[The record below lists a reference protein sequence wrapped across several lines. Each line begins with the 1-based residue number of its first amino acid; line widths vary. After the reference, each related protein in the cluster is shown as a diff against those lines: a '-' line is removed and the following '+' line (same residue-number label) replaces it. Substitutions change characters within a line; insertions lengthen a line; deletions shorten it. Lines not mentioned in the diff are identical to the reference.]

1 MKRALEILRQRRTLL
16 ILLGIIIIAAV
27 GAFALT
33 RPTDGS
39 AAQVEQLQST
49 RARQGDLVLLASG
62 TGTLIVGDE
71 ISLGFG
77 VDGTVSELL
86 VQAGDEV
93 QAGDVLATQAERD
106 DLAMAVEEKRLAL
119 FDAQQAR
126 DALVA
131 DADLV
136 AAQAQLE
143 LANALNE
150 LETAQYNWTV
160 QQQGNRA
167 SSSTLEQ
174 AEAELELAQGR
185 YDQAEQSYNRDP
197 ENSLAQLNYAN
208 AKKAYESAL
217 ATWNWYNGSPDAVD
231 QALLDAKLALAK
243 ANVAIAQ
250 RAYDSVKDGPSQE
263 DLSRAEVELAKS
275 QKQLDL
281 AEQDLAD
288 SILTAPTAGIILS
301 VSAGVGDKV
310 SGAFINMANLDVQ
323 TLEIFLD
330 ESDMAMIEQ
339 GYEADVIFDALPDLT
354 FHGQV
359 THVDPSL
366 YSTNNLTAIR
376 ALVEL
381 DATDNPDL
389 TQLMIGMRAAVDVIA
404 GRATQAVLVP
414 VEALR
419 ELSPGKYAVFVLEG
433 DVPKLRLVEVG
444 LQDLTYA
451 EITSGLDAGE
461 IVTTGIVE
469 TQ

>member
-1 MKRALEILRQRRTLL
+1 MRWKF
-16 ILLGIIIIAAV
+16 LGVTTIVLVAATTAII
-27 GAFALT
+27 LT
-33 RPTDGS
+33 RPNEEAT
-39 AAQVEQLQST
+39 AQESQLQST
-49 RARQGDLVLLASG
+49 RVRQGDISLLASG

-71 ISLGFG
+71 LSLGFG
-77 VDGTVSELL
+77 VDGSISELF
-86 VQAGDEV
+86 VQVGDEV
-93 QAGDVLATQAERD
+93 QAGEVLAVQAERD
-106 DLAMAVEEKRLAL
+106 ELEVTVVEKRLSL
-119 FDAQQAR
+119 LDAQQAL
-126 DALVA
+126 DDLASNA
-131 DADLV
+131 DFI
-136 AAQAQLE
+136 AAQAMLD
-143 LANALNE
+143 LGNALDE

-174 AEAELELAQGR
+174 TEAELELAQSR
-185 YDQAEQSYNRDP
+185 YDQAEQAHNHDP
-197 ENSLAQLNYAN
+197 DNALVQLNYAN

-217 ATWNWYNGSPDAVD
+217 ATWNWYNGAPTETD
-231 QALLDAKLALAK
+231 QVLLDARLALAK

-250 RAYDSVKDGPSQE
+250 RSYDSVKDGPSDE
-263 DLSRAEVELAKS
+263 DLSRADVELAKA

-281 AEQDLAD
+281 AEQNLAD

-330 ESDMAMIEQ
+330 ESDMALVKQ
-339 GYEADVIFDALPDLT
+339 GYETDVVFDALPDLT

-381 DATDNPDL
+381 AAADNPDL
-389 TQLMIGMRAAVDVIA
+389 TQLMIGMGAAVDVIA
-404 GRATQAVLVP
+404 GRAQQAVLVP

-419 ELSPGKYAVFVLEG
+419 ELSPGEYAVFVLEG
-433 DVPKLRLVEVG
+433 GEPKLRLVEVG

-451 EITSGLDAGE
+451 EILSGLEVGE
-461 IVTTGIVE
+461 TVTTGIVE